1 MKRFR
6 FILLFVFFFC
16 SRHRFIS
23 TACMANELGVFYE
36 THFFVTTFSPQIK
49 NKYNFTNNDIINLKK
64 SSENKKIIFTSND
77 SATFKAT

>member
-49 NKYNFTNNDIINLKK
+49 NKYNFHEQRHHKFEK
-64 SSENKKIIFTSND
+64 VKRK
-77 SATFKAT
+77 